1 MLAWSSWL
9 VPYVAPPELP
19 DFLYNMLLCVML
31 LLDQRLDLDELMLL
45 EGTTLV
51 EVLKGSV

>member
-1 MLAWSSWL
+1 
-9 VPYVAPPELP
+9 
-19 DFLYNMLLCVML
+19 MLLCVML

-45 EGTTLV
+45 ERATLV